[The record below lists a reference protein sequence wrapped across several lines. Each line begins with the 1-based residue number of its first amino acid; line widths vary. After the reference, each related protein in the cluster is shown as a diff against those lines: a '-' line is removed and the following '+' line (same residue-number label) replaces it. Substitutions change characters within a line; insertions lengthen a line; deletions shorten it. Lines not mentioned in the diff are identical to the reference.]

1 MYGTFVPWTSVPF
14 GGVFLDLMDKLS
26 ILTAGAKYDA
36 ACTSSGLDRNR
47 MGRIGNTLPSGCCH
61 SFSSD
66 GRCVTLLKVLFTN
79 VCIYDCQYCVNRRS
93 NDLRRTSFT
102 PRELA
107 DLTIE
112 FYRRNYIE
120 GLFLSSAVAVSPDHT
135 TERMITAL
143 SLLRHEYGFSGYI
156 HAKAIPGADPLLLR
170 RLGELCD
177 RLSVNI
183 ELPSETSLSLLA
195 PDKHRGDI
203 LRPMSQIQT
212 AIQISREEEKRY
224 RHAPSF
230 APAGQSTQM
239 IIGATAESDF
249 QILRLTEGLYQKY
262 QLKRVFFSAYVPIS
276 DSTLLPSPQE
286 FQPPLLR
293 EHRLYQADWLLR
305 FYHFK
310 SEEILSEKYPS
321 LNPLV
326 DPKATWA
333 LNHMEQFPVEVN
345 RADYRTLLRVPGI
358 GPTGARRILSA
369 RQWRTL
375 DFDSLKKL
383 GIVLKRA
390 QYFITCSGA
399 MHEALRLKPDS
410 VLRNLVALEKPS
422 LFEKAPEQLSLFDS

>member
-1 MYGTFVPWTSVPF
+1 M
-14 GGVFLDLMDKLS
+14 DLMDKLT

-47 MGRIGNTLPSGCCH
+47 VGQIGNTLPSGCCH

-79 VCIYDCQYCVNRRS
+79 VCIYDCQYCINRRS
-93 NDLRRTSFT
+93 NDLRRTSFS
-102 PRELA
+102 PQQLA
-107 DLTIE
+107 DLTME

-135 TERMITAL
+135 TEQMIAAL
-143 SLLRHEYGFSGYI
+143 SLLRREYGFSGYI
-156 HAKAIPGADPLLLR
+156 HAKAIPGADPLLLG
-170 RLGELCD
+170 RLGQLCD

-195 PDKHRGDI
+195 PDKHRLDI

-212 AIQISREEEKRY
+212 GIQIAKEEQKQY
-224 RHAPSF
+224 QHAPSF

-239 IIGATAESDF
+239 IIGATEESDY

-262 QLKRVFFSAYVPIS
+262 QLKRVFFSAYIPVS
-276 DSTLLPSPQE
+276 SSVLLPSPQE

-310 SEEILSEKYPS
+310 AEEILSEEHSS

-333 LNHMEQFPVEVN
+333 LNHMEEFPVEVN
-345 RADYRTLLRVPGI
+345 RVDYRTLLRVPGI
-358 GPTGARRILSA
+358 GPTGARRILAA
-369 RQWRTL
+369 RQWRSL
-375 DFDSLKKL
+375 DFAALKKL

-399 MHEALRLKPDS
+399 MHAGLRLKPDS
-410 VLRNLVALEKPS
+410 VLRNLVALERPTLVS
-422 LFEKAPEQLSLFDS
+422 AAPEQLSLFDSQGGILCPTGHK

>member
-1 MYGTFVPWTSVPF
+1 ME
-14 GGVFLDLMDKLS
+14 LMEKLS

-36 ACTSSGLDRNR
+36 ACTSSGQDRNR
-47 MGRIGNTLPSGCCH
+47 VGRIGNTLPSGCCH

-66 GRCVTLLKVLFTN
+66 GRCVTLLKVLYTN

-120 GLFLSSAVAVSPDHT
+120 GLFLSSAVAVNPDYT
-135 TERMITAL
+135 TERMIAAL
-143 SLLRHEYGFSGYI
+143 TLLRQEYGFSGYI
-156 HAKAIPGADPLLLR
+156 HAKAIPGADPLLLS
-170 RLGELCD
+170 RLGSLCD
-177 RLSVNI
+177 RVSVNI

-195 PDKHRGDI
+195 PDKHREDI
-203 LRPMSQIQT
+203 LGPMSQIHHT
-212 AIQISREEEKRY
+212 IQVAREEEKHF

-239 IIGATAESDF
+239 IIGATEETDF

-262 QLKRVFFSAYVPIS
+262 QLRRVFFSAYVPVS
-276 DSTLLPSPQE
+276 SSTLLPSPIE

-310 SEEILSEKYPS
+310 AEEILSLEHPS

-333 LNHMEQFPVEVN
+333 LNHMEHFPVEVN

-369 RQWRTL
+369 RRWRSL
-375 DFDSLKKL
+375 DFDALKKL

-399 MHEALRLKPDS
+399 MHEALRIKPDS
-410 VLRNLVALEKPS
+410 VLHNLAALERPT
-422 LFEKAPEQLSLFDS
+422 LFSREPEQLSLFDS